1 MSSSRFTNA
10 QEVERE
16 RVLAACMVR
25 VCAALERVDLR
36 SLYMSFVPVGLTRL
50 SQRASNDA
58 LRVPQSTLPQRA
70 ATEMP

>member
-1 MSSSRFTNA
+1 MSTSRFTHA

-36 SLYMSFVPVGLTRL
+36 SLYMSFVPEGLG
-50 SQRASNDA
+50 QA
-58 LRVPQSTLPQRA
+58 Q
-70 ATEMP
+70 

>member
-1 MSSSRFTNA
+1 MSTSRFTNA

-36 SLYMSFVPVGLTRL
+36 SLYMSFVPEVLG
-50 SQRASNDA
+50 QA
-58 LRVPQSTLPQRA
+58 Q
-70 ATEMP
+70 